1 MKSKR
6 SNNVIVNPASAT
18 AAARTFASKAFAV
31 LMSAVL
37 VLGLCPITQQSYAD
51 TGSDTPVPGTKYGN
65 ITYTQNTQSNGFL
78 QSTYDKYRDGNNVLG
93 IANSFHI
100 VAFDTLNAPVDVY
113 GNILVK
119 NLASAVDTG
128 TSDKFVNIYGY
139 NTLSYIQNYTGTFSR
154 WDKSENGCV
163 VFGSGVNLTTRNNSE
178 LLLNG
183 SRIEKP
189 NLVVQDADTSAAP
202 FINLNTLKSNLSALQ
217 SSLASQE
224 AVGATQKLVND
235 GKVRNITINEGYKG
249 CAYVSLTAAELQSSY
264 EGINIDN
271 LPIKS
276 DSALVIN
283 VDCQGASSI
292 DIPKT
297 YLRINGQNVGIG
309 EVDSVYG
316 DTGYVL
322 YNFYNTASNLPIT
335 VHECTASVLAPS
347 ASLTLGPGSACGTF
361 IGNNVTVAA
370 ESHFRPF
377 HGNLKPSDDTT
388 SVNVSK
394 VWKDSK
400 GNVESGEGHQAITAE
415 LWYADEDGNATEP
428 VTDEQGNAVVAE
440 LSQANSWS
448 ASWSK
453 LPTTGADGQALHYTV
468 KESATPSG
476 YESEVTGS
484 GNSFTI
490 TNTHVAETSISVQKE
505 WSDSD
510 DADGIRPDSIT
521 VKVLRSVQGQDPVE
535 VEGAVLT
542 LSASEDPANN
552 WKASLDHL
560 DKFDAEGNEYTYSL
574 SELQVEGY
582 EVQQPQTVPSVDER
596 GNVTYS
602 FVLTNV
608 HEASKVNVGV
618 TKVWKGDEGKE
629 QLRPASVVAQLYTV
643 DDQGN
648 LTPVEGKSVEL
659 NEGNNW
665 TYSWDGLLAKCK
677 GETIKY
683 TVRETQVPDGYEVSY
698 EGKDNGDGTYSFT
711 MTNTCQKEEEEFS
724 LSGYSMRAADAP
736 APEADKICYVDPK
749 VVKVLEGRTLKAG
762 EFSFQLIDDATG
774 GVVSTAT
781 NDEAGMV
788 DFDKAADVSGNPDNP
803 SCLKFSAPG
812 TYTYTVRETPNQVK
826 DSTVEYST
834 EVVQFV
840 TTVGQKSDGSLY
852 EVESHYVKYPTAA
865 DAQAKTQGTVYES
878 TDHPSI
884 TNKAKPLSLGLVKS
898 DGDTGVGL
906 EGAVYGLYRVDDSV
920 STGAVQVMT
929 ASSNA
934 DGAMVFT
941 GADASA
947 IKVGDEY
954 FFQEISAP
962 DGYTVS
968 ENKSSVFQIEQA
980 SDGMYYLV
988 YDDDAA
994 AVEDGIALAS
1004 NTEPTHYAGTPTDP
1018 IVYKAGSGVSDSKVA
1033 ITFGKV
1039 SSDGTALSGAELAV
1053 RDESGADVSAW
1064 TTDGVGHVVNDLAIG
1079 KKYVLYEK
1087 AAPEGYQKADEVAFT
1102 VDEYGKVAIASGAEH
1117 DSIINAYAVGST
1129 LNLVDYKS
1137 TELVEKNEVVREVG
1151 VPAEKGASTTAK
1163 STLPKTADGLPLV
1176 PLTVAAGVACV
1187 AVCVSVRKRRRG

>member
-1 MKSKR
+1 MKRKHSD
-6 SNNVIVNPASAT
+6 SISANPVSAT
-18 AAARTFASKAFAV
+18 VAARTFATKAFAV

-37 VLGLCPITQQSYAD
+37 VLGLCPITQQAHAD
-51 TGSDTPVPGTKYGN
+51 AGSDAPVPGTKYGN
-65 ITYTQNTQSNGFL
+65 ITYTQNTQANGFNL
-78 QSTYDKYRDGNNVLG
+78 STYDRYRDGNDALG

-119 NLASAVDTG
+119 NLASTVDNG
-128 TSDKFVNIYGY
+128 TSQKFVNIYGY
-139 NTLSYIQNYTGTFSR
+139 NTLSYVQNYTGTFPR
-154 WDKSENGCV
+154 WDKSEDGCI
-163 VFGSGVNLTTRNNSE
+163 VFGSSVNLSTRNNCE

-189 NLVVQDADTSAAP
+189 NSVVQDVDTSAAP
-202 FINLNTLKSNLSALQ
+202 FINLNTLKSSLSSLQ

-235 GKVRNITINEGYKG
+235 GKVRNITINDGYKG

-264 EGINIDN
+264 EGVNIDN

-297 YLRINGQNVGIG
+297 YLRVNGQNVGIG
-309 EVDSVYG
+309 EVDEVFG

-322 YNFYNTASNLPIT
+322 YNFYNTAGNLPIT

-347 ASLTLGPGSACGTF
+347 AALTLGPGSACGTF

-370 ESHFRPF
+370 ESHIRPF

-388 SVNVSK
+388 SVSVNK

-400 GNVESGEGHQAITAE
+400 GNVESGDGHQSVTAE

-428 VTDEQGNAVVAE
+428 VADEQGNAVTAE
-440 LSQANSWS
+440 LGQSNGWS
-448 ASWSK
+448 ATWSK
-453 LPTTGADGQALHYTV
+453 LPTVGSDGQALHYTV
-468 KESATPSG
+468 KEAAVPSA
-476 YESEVTGS
+476 YESEVTSS

-490 TNTHVAETSISVQKE
+490 TNTHVAETSISVQKI

-510 DADGIRPDSIT
+510 DADGIRPGSIT
-521 VKVLRSVQGQDPVE
+521 VKVLRSVLGQDPVE
-535 VEGAVLT
+535 VEGATLT
-542 LSASEDPANN
+542 LSASDDPAND

-560 DKFDAEGNEYTYSL
+560 DKCDANGNEYTYSL
-574 SELQVEGY
+574 SEVQVDGY
-582 EVQQPQTVPSVDER
+582 TVQQPQTVPTKDER

-608 HEASKVNVGV
+608 HEATKVNVGV
-618 TKVWKGDEGKE
+618 TKVWKDSDNKD
-629 QLRPASVVAQLYTV
+629 QLRPASVTAQLYTV
-643 DDQGN
+643 DGEGN

-659 NEGNNW
+659 NEANNW
-665 TYSWDGLLAKCK
+665 TASWDGLLAKKK
-677 GETIKY
+677 GATIKY

-698 EGKDNGDGTYSFT
+698 EGKDNGDGTYTFT
-711 MTNTCQKEEEEFS
+711 MTNTHDATEEAFS

-736 APEADKICYVDPK
+736 VSEPDKICYVDPK
-749 VVKVLEGRTLKAG
+749 VVKVLEGRALKAG
-762 EFSFQLIDDATG
+762 EFSFQLIDDKTG
-774 GVVSTAT
+774 DVVSTAT

-788 DFDKAADVSGNPDNP
+788 DFDKAAPAEGSDPDNP
-803 SCLKFSAPG
+803 SCLSFKSAG
-812 TYTYTVRETPNQVK
+812 TYTYTVRETPNQAK

-840 TTVGQKSDGSLY
+840 TTIGQNNDGTLY

-865 DAQAKTQGTVYES
+865 DAQAKTQGQVYPS
-878 TDHPSI
+878 SDHPSI

-898 DGDTGVGL
+898 DSDTGVGL
-906 EGAVYGLYRVDDSV
+906 EGAVYGLYRVDSSV
-920 STGAVQVMT
+920 ETGAVQVMT
-929 ASSNA
+929 ATSNA
-934 DGAMVFT
+934 SGFMVFT

-947 IKVGDEY
+947 IKMGDQY

-968 ENKSSVFQIEQA
+968 ENKSSVFTIQQA
-980 SDGMYYLV
+980 SDGKYYLA
-988 YDDDAA
+988 YEDAA
-994 AVEDGIALAS
+994 AD
-1004 NTEPTHYAGTPTDP
+1004 TQTYAGTEAEP
-1018 IVYKAGSGVSDSKVA
+1018 IIYRAGTGVSDNKVA

-1053 RDESGADVSAW
+1053 RDASGADISTW

-1079 KKYVLYEK
+1079 QQYVLYEK
-1087 AAPEGYQKADEVAFT
+1087 TAPEGYQKAAEVTFT
-1102 VDEYGKVAIASGAEH
+1102 VDEYGKVSIAKGAEQ
-1117 DSIINAYAVGST
+1117 DGIINAYAVGST

-1137 TELVEKNEVVREVG
+1137 TELVEKDEVVREVG
-1151 VPAEKGASTTAK
+1151 VPAEKGASTAGTTSTTAK

-1176 PLTVAAGVACV
+1176 PLVVCAGVACV
-1187 AVCVSVRKRRRG
+1187 AVCVCARKRRRS